1 MVALCLLLTL
11 VFLNSILLISAD
23 DYCKRSIDIATACE
37 HSVLDLSCP
46 DHTRI
51 KILAANYGRTERRIC
66 SYRRPYGQLRDTHCY
81 SPNSVLIVARSCNW
95 RKRCSVPA
103 TNSVFSDPCVGT
115 YKYLRVKYCCR
126 RRRG

>member
-1 MVALCLLLTL
+1 MRSLSLLVTL

-23 DYCKRSIDIATACE
+23 DYCKRSTDIATACE

-51 KILAANYGRTERRIC
+51 KILAANYGRTERRSC
-66 SYRRPYGQLRDTHCY
+66 RNRPYGQLRNTHCY
-81 SPNSVLIVARSCNW
+81 TPNAVFIVARRCNW